1 VLAVCHPAVFTLPPL
16 LLLLQLLVLAWS
28 VCVVSII
35 VDRLTSTLFD
45 SWLDE
50 RL

>member
-1 VLAVCHPAVFTLPPL
+1 VLAVCHPAVFTLPP

-50 RL
+50 GL